1 MGLFKVGENNI
12 MDGIKSLF
20 EPASVALVGAT
31 DRQGS
36 VGRTIFENLIKGK
49 AKRKIFPIN
58 PKKETLLEEK
68 CFPSIKDLP
77 EIPDLV
83 VIATSAV
90 QVPAIIKESC
100 EKGIKNAVIISSG
113 FKEAGEE
120 GIAREKEILKTA
132 REYGMRIIGPN
143 CLGILRPSSELNA
156 TFANR
161 TAKPGGIAFLSQSG
175 ALGTAV
181 LDWAVKRDIGFS
193 AFASLGSMLDIDFG
207 DLIDMLGE
215 DPETKSIIIYLEA
228 IGSNIESSR
237 KFMSAARGFARSKPI
252 IVIKPGKYAES
263 AKAAQSHTG
272 AMVGEDLYYNAA
284 LDRAG
289 TIRVEEIEDL
299 FNAASILD
307 SAKLP
312 KRPNVAIVTNA
323 GGPAVLA
330 TDSLIGRQGKLSALS
345 QETMARLNE
354 VLPAFWSKS
363 NPIDILG
370 DADEAR
376 YINTIDAVLKDDEV
390 DGVIVI
396 YTPQGA
402 ANPSQLAKG
411 IVASSKKSAKPVLA
425 VLIGTEEVDKA
436 RQILHNN
443 DIPTYDFPEK
453 AVKTYMYMYQYSL
466 HLDELYEEPE
476 DTPLN
481 MGAPK
486 NYLKILT
493 RNARKAGNFML
504 NEDDSKKL
512 LTTYGIES
520 TPIRFAKN
528 ADEARMTAVS
538 VGFPVVMKIDSPDI
552 SHKSDVG
559 GVILNIRNEKEI
571 VQAYDTMMAS
581 VTKAM
586 PKAKINGISLQRMIT
601 KYDYELIIGSKR
613 DPVLGPVI
621 LFGLGGTEAEF
632 IKDIAVGLPPLN
644 QNLARRVIERTRTYS
659 MLSKGFRT
667 KPPVDLFML
676 DDIMV
681 KVSNMIVDF
690 PEIQELDINPLVISG
705 DTALALDARI
715 LLDSSD
721 AQYGNFDYSHLMIS
735 PYPTKYIQPWL
746 CNDGREVLLRPIRP
760 EDEDLERELLANL
773 SPESSRY
780 RFFQVIKDISHEMLS
795 RFCNIDYDREMA
807 IIAEYSN
814 GNGQRRNVGVGRLI
828 LDREKGGEFAV
839 LVADD
844 FQGKGLGIKLVD
856 ILIAIGQDKGLKS
869 IYGIAINDNWRILG
883 LTKKMGFTN
892 KKISEDETLMT
903 LNL

>member
-1 MGLFKVGENNI
+1 MN
-12 MDGIKSLF
+12 GIKSLF

-31 DRQGS
+31 DRKGS
-36 VGRTIFENLIKGK
+36 VGYTIFQNLLAGK
-49 AKRKIFPIN
+49 ARRRIYPIN
-58 PKKETLLEEK
+58 PKKETLCEEK
-68 CFPSIKDLP
+68 CFPSITALP
-77 EIPDLV
+77 EAPELV

-90 QVPAIIKESC
+90 QVPAIIKEAC
-100 EKGIKNAVIISSG
+100 EKGTRAAVIISSG

-120 GIAREKEILKTA
+120 GIAREKEILTTA
-132 REYGMRIIGPN
+132 NAYGMRIIGPN

-161 TAKPGGIAFLSQSG
+161 TAKPGGIAFISQSG

-207 DLIDMLGE
+207 ELIDMLGE

-228 IGSNIESSR
+228 IGSNIASAR

-252 IVIKPGKYAES
+252 IVIKPGRYAES

-272 AMVGEDLYYNAA
+272 AMVGVDLYYNAA

-330 TDSLIGRQGKLSALS
+330 TDALIERKGKLSNLNKES
-345 QETMARLNE
+345 VDKLNE
-354 VLPAFWSKS
+354 ILPAFWSHS

-370 DADEAR
+370 DADESR
-376 YINTIDAVLKDDEV
+376 YTETLDTVLKDPGV
-390 DGVIVI
+390 DGAIVI

-411 IVASSKKSAKPVLA
+411 IIASAKKSPKPVIA
-425 VLIGTEEVDKA
+425 VMIGTEEVDKA
-436 RQILHNN
+436 KQILHNN

-453 AVKTYMYMYQYSL
+453 AVKTYMYMHQYSE
-466 HLDELYEEPE
+466 HLEELYEEPE

-481 MGAPK
+481 MGAPR

-493 RNARKAGNFML
+493 KNARKAGNYML
-504 NEDDSKKL
+504 NEDDSKKM
-512 LTTYGIES
+512 LTTYGIEA
-520 TPIRFAKN
+520 TTTRFASSS
-528 ADEARMTAVS
+528 DEVRMTALA

-559 GVILNIRNEKEI
+559 GVILNIKNEKEALA
-571 VQAYDTMMAS
+571 AYEKMMAD
-581 VTKAM
+581 VKKAM
-586 PKAKINGISLQRMIT
+586 PKASIRGVTLQRMVT
-601 KYDYELIIGSKR
+601 NYDYELIIGSKK

-632 IKDIAVGLPPLN
+632 MKDIAVGLPPLN
-644 QNLARRVIERTRTYS
+644 QKLARRVIERTRTYS

-667 KPPVDLFML
+667 KPPVNLYLL

-681 KVSNMIVDF
+681 KVSNLIVDF
-690 PEIQELDINPLVISG
+690 PEIEELDINPLVISG
-705 DTALALDARI
+705 DTAIALDARI
-715 LLDSSD
+715 LLDSSKTEYALD
-721 AQYGNFDYSHLMIS
+721 DHSHLTIS
-735 PYPTKYIQPWL
+735 PYPTKYIQPWI
-746 CNDGREVLLRPIRP
+746 CNDGREVILRPIRP
-760 EDEDLERELLANL
+760 EDEDLERDLIANL

-807 IIAEYSN
+807 IIAEYSQ
-814 GNGQRRNVGVGRLI
+814 GGKRRNVGVGRLI
-828 LDREKGGEFAV
+828 LDRDNSGEFAV

-844 FQGKGLGIKLVD
+844 FQGHGLGLKLCD
-856 ILIAIGQDKGLKS
+856 MLIAIAQDKGLKS
-869 IYGIAINDNWRILG
+869 IYGIAINDNWRIIG
-883 LTKKMGFTN
+883 LTKKMGFVTR
-892 KKISEDETLMT
+892 KKNEDETLMT
-903 LNL
+903 LKLE

>member
-1 MGLFKVGENNI
+1 
-12 MDGIKSLF
+12 
-20 EPASVALVGAT
+20 
-31 DRQGS
+31 
-36 VGRTIFENLIKGK
+36 
-49 AKRKIFPIN
+49 
-58 PKKETLLEEK
+58 
-68 CFPSIKDLP
+68 
-77 EIPDLV
+77 
-83 VIATSAV
+83 
-90 QVPAIIKESC
+90 
-100 EKGIKNAVIISSG
+100 
-113 FKEAGEE
+113 
-120 GIAREKEILKTA
+120 
-132 REYGMRIIGPN
+132 
-143 CLGILRPSSELNA
+143 
-156 TFANR
+156 
-161 TAKPGGIAFLSQSG
+161 
-175 ALGTAV
+175 
-181 LDWAVKRDIGFS
+181 
-193 AFASLGSMLDIDFG
+193 
-207 DLIDMLGE
+207 MLGE
-215 DPETKSIIIYLEA
+215 DPETKSIIIYLAA
-228 IGSNIESSR
+228 IGSNIETSR

-538 VGFPVVMKIDSPDI
+538 VGFPVVMKIDSPD
-552 SHKSDVG
+552 
-559 GVILNIRNEKEI
+559 
-571 VQAYDTMMAS
+571 
-581 VTKAM
+581 
-586 PKAKINGISLQRMIT
+586 
-601 KYDYELIIGSKR
+601 
-613 DPVLGPVI
+613 
-621 LFGLGGTEAEF
+621 
-632 IKDIAVGLPPLN
+632 
-644 QNLARRVIERTRTYS
+644 
-659 MLSKGFRT
+659 
-667 KPPVDLFML
+667 
-676 DDIMV
+676 
-681 KVSNMIVDF
+681 
-690 PEIQELDINPLVISG
+690 
-705 DTALALDARI
+705 
-715 LLDSSD
+715 
-721 AQYGNFDYSHLMIS
+721 
-735 PYPTKYIQPWL
+735 
-746 CNDGREVLLRPIRP
+746 
-760 EDEDLERELLANL
+760 
-773 SPESSRY
+773 
-780 RFFQVIKDISHEMLS
+780 
-795 RFCNIDYDREMA
+795 
-807 IIAEYSN
+807 
-814 GNGQRRNVGVGRLI
+814 
-828 LDREKGGEFAV
+828 
-839 LVADD
+839 
-844 FQGKGLGIKLVD
+844 
-856 ILIAIGQDKGLKS
+856 
-869 IYGIAINDNWRILG
+869 
-883 LTKKMGFTN
+883 
-892 KKISEDETLMT
+892 
-903 LNL
+903 